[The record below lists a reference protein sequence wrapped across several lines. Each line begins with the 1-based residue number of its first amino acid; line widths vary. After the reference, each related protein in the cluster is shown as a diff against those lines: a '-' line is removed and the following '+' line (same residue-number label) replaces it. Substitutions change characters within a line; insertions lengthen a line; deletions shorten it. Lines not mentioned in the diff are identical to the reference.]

1 MMEKKNW
8 QNHEAFQNLS
18 PEKQTM
24 ILLLTESLEN
34 KQLTE
39 ALPVLMQ
46 WKQQLTAKNISFTS
60 EENELLTQIFI
71 ENLSPAGRQQYEY
84 LKPLIKANMNTTRH

>member
-1 MMEKKNW
+1 MTEKKNW
-8 QNHEAFQNLS
+8 QNHEAFQNLQ

-24 ILLLTESLEN
+24 ILL
-34 KQLTE
+34 LTE

-46 WKQQLTAKNISFTS
+46 WKQQMSAKNISFTP

-84 LKPLIKANMNTTRH
+84 LKPLIKANMNTTRR

>member
-18 PEKQTM
+18 PEKQSM